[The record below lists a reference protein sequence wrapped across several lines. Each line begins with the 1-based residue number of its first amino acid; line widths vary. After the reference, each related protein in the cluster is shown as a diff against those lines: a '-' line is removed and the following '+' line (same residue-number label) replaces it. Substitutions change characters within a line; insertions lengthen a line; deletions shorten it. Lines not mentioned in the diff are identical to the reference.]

1 MAKSANADLL
11 DAIRERMR
19 ICKEELE
26 VYKEKSQTYYNN
38 FKEETEK
45 REKVGLLIVHFLSL
59 CLNCAISSMCVCLNL
74 FAHLIRLIVM
84 PVDLV

>member
-26 VYKEKSQTYYNN
+26 IYKEKSQTYHDKY
-38 FKEETEK
+38 KEETEK
-45 REKVGLLIVHFLSL
+45 REKVGLNSFYHQNIH
-59 CLNCAISSMCVCLNL
+59 L
-74 FAHLIRLIVM
+74 FFHL
-84 PVDLV
+84 